1 MIVSGKWG
9 DIWGGKY
16 QRPPSNAM
24 SKKEVHLNW
33 LVVSID
39 CATEITRCASSSI
52 LPLLLAVAAIIISS
66 PSVHSQQFQQP
77 PPSQPLGDVLF
88 QLLDKDKNQKVTL
101 DEVNSQLH
109 MLEMMFNPVEGG
121 GGDDS
126 GNDEA
131 NEYKQ
136 LLSGVKSAAPTLFN
150 LLDVNNNQSLSKS
163 ELAHVTKFE
172 KALKKGGGMRELLR
186 DVFSILDENADE
198 LLSVEEI
205 MDGSAND
212 QVITK
217 LSTRVHE
224 LFPLRSDADEL
235 KDFVTS
241 SIESIAG
248 GGGAVVDKESVAKGM
263 KWVDD
268 DGDGHISKK
277 EVAKY
282 YNLAGKKFM
291 EISKTIKQLGP
302 MLAMF
307 GGMDMNGGGGDGF
320 KMDL

>member
-1 MIVSGKWG
+1 
-9 DIWGGKY
+9 
-16 QRPPSNAM
+16 M
-24 SKKEVHLNW
+24 S
-33 LVVSID
+33 
-39 CATEITRCASSSI
+39 ITRCASSSI

-66 PSVHSQQFQQP
+66 SSVHSQQFQQP

-101 DEVNSQLH
+101 DEVNSQLN
-109 MLEMMFNPVEGG
+109 MLEMMFNPVEGA

-241 SIESIAG
+241 TIESIAG
-248 GGGAVVDKESVAKGM
+248 DGAVVDKESVAKGM